1 MARDYV
7 VGYRKPPRHTRFKR
21 GQSGNPKG
29 RPPGRKDLQ
38 TVLSEALQ
46 EPVTVVLDDGRRKK
60 ITKLEAAITQLANRA
75 ASGDLKATQQL
86 LTLHRE
92 IEGRSAP
99 DTNDPAKITEADQQ
113 IIERI
118 QALLVSMVTTFVA
131 RRPPRPSVRCHQQ
144 A

>member
-1 MARDYV
+1 MMARDYT

-29 RPPGRKDLQ
+29 RPAGKKDLQ

-46 EPVTVVLDDGRRKK
+46 EPVIVVLDNGRRKK

-75 ASGDLKATQQL
+75 ASGDLKAMQQL
-86 LTLHRE
+86 LALHRE
-92 IEGRSAP
+92 IDRSSAP
-99 DTNDPAKITEADQQ
+99 GAADPATITEPDHQ

-118 QALLVSMVTTFVA
+118 QARFRGETE
-131 RRPPRPSVRCHQQ
+131 
-144 A
+144 